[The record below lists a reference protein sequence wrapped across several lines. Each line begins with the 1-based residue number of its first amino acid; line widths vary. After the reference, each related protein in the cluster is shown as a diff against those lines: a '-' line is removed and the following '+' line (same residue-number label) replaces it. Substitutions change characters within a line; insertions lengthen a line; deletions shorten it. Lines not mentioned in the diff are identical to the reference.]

1 MAEPDAQ
8 SAPTAEGAKGL
19 LDGLNPQQREAAA
32 EHDGPVLVL
41 AGAGSGKTR
50 MLTHRIAHL
59 IASGVARPHEIL
71 AVTFTNKAA
80 KEMRERVE
88 KLLAAQTHVWVST
101 FHSTCVRILRR
112 DIGHL
117 GYSRSFGIYDEQDSL
132 AAIKR
137 VLKALSLDERSY
149 PPRAVRSQ
157 IDRYKNR
164 GLWPADVESEDSL
177 DAPRMADVYQ
187 RYQKELAQAN
197 ALDFGDLLLLTVR
210 LFEDHPGVLADY
222 QKRWRY
228 VLVDEYQD
236 TNPVQYRL
244 LRLLVSEHRNICVV
258 GDEDQSIYK
267 FREADIRNILDFE
280 KDFPGARVF
289 RLEQNY
295 RSTQQ
300 ILDAAI
306 AVVSNTTERKG
317 KKLFTERTGGD
328 PVSFYEASDDRAEA
342 AFVVGQILRTRDRG
356 ASLAD
361 FAIFYRTHAQSRPF
375 EEELLK
381 YDLDYVVVG
390 GTRFYDRAEIKNAL
404 AYLRALRNP
413 DDTESLL
420 RIIHTPARGIG
431 KTTIDRVLEL
441 ASEHGQS
448 FHRALVRAR
457 DWASLP
463 SAAVLRIGEFLALL
477 DELRAYM
484 EAGPGLASVLVRVL
498 ERSGYLRAL
507 EQDDSPESEARLE
520 NLRELVSATEEF
532 ERQNRDASFAGNEGP
547 TAIVDLFLE
556 QVTLIAAVDDLHE
569 RDTSRIALLTAHVAK
584 GLEFPYVFLVGMEEG
599 LFPHYNALQ
608 DPAALEEERRLCYVG
623 MTRAKERL
631 YLTNATLRRMFGAT
645 RSNPPSRFL
654 EEIPPELGVGRAR
667 RSALPFPAKRS
678 ADYVPEVRVERDV
691 DSEERPRVPLP
702 RPSSEREVHVD
713 LSEGQWA
720 PGELP
725 PLRPGQRVEHPV
737 FGRGAIVKVMGGGAS
752 AKADIRF
759 DRAGVKTI
767 VLRYAQ
773 LRILG

>member
-1 MAEPDAQ
+1 MALLSETDPQ
-8 SAPTAEGAKGL
+8 SASRL

-32 EHDGPVLVL
+32 EGEGPVLVL

-59 IASGVARPHEIL
+59 IASGRARPHEIL

-88 KLLAAQTHVWVST
+88 KLLVSEAHVWVST

-164 GLWPADVESEDSL
+164 GLMPADVGSDDRM
-177 DAPRMADVYQ
+177 DAPRMAEVYQ
-187 RYQKELAQAN
+187 RYQKELVQAN

-244 LRLLVSEHRNICVV
+244 LRLLVAAHRNICVV

-295 RSTQQ
+295 RSTQP

-306 AVVSNTTERKG
+306 AVVSNNTERKG
-317 KKLFTERTGGD
+317 KRLFTERTGGE

-342 AFVVGQILRTRDRG
+342 AYVMNQILRARERG
-356 ASLAD
+356 VPLAD

-375 EEELLK
+375 EDELLK
-381 YDLDYVVVG
+381 YDLPYVVVG

-404 AYLRALRNP
+404 GYLRALRNP

-420 RIIHTPARGIG
+420 RIINTPVRGIG
-431 KTTIDRVLEL
+431 RTTIERVLEL
-441 ASEHGQS
+441 ASEHGIS
-448 FHRALVRAR
+448 FHRALLRAR
-457 DWASLP
+457 EWSQVP
-463 SAAVLRIGEFLALL
+463 SAAVRKIGEFLALM
-477 DELRAYM
+477 DELRAYA
-484 EAGPGLASVLVRVL
+484 ETGPGLASLLIRVL

-507 EQDDSPESEARLE
+507 EQEDSPESEARLE
-520 NLRELVSATEEF
+520 NLRELVSASEEF
-532 ERQNRDASFAGNEGP
+532 ERQNRDPTFAGNDGP

-556 QVTLIAAVDDLHE
+556 SVTLIADVDDL
-569 RDTSRIALLTAHVAK
+569 RDDAGRIALLTAHVAK

-599 LFPHYNALQ
+599 LFPHYNSLQ

-631 YLTNATLRRMFGAT
+631 FLTNATLRRMFGTT
-645 RSNPPSRFL
+645 RCNPPSRFL
-654 EEIPPELGVGRAR
+654 EEIPSELALGRTR
-667 RSALPFPAKRS
+667 RPRYEAMSPRAASRG
-678 ADYVPEVRVERDV
+678 DIEYERDV
-691 DSEERPRVPLP
+691 HVDEPIP
-702 RPSSEREVHVD
+702 RPSREPDRERGVHVD
-713 LSEGQWA
+713 LSDGQWT

-725 PLRPGQRVEHPV
+725 PLRAGMRVEHPV
-737 FGRGAIVKVMGGGAS
+737 FGRGAIVSIAGNGPS
-752 AKADIRF
+752 AKAQIRF
-759 DRAGVKTI
+759 DRAGMKTI